1 MSLVKSNTLENQVT
15 ITGHQLEEIYI
26 AKKKNLV
33 LLKEVEVG
41 NGVKEFG
48 WYLKFTEISQIC
60 VLIIIMESLFLASP
74 YQRYCFR
81 SICNVNP
88 LSANTT
94 K

>member
-48 WYLKFTEISQIC
+48 
-60 VLIIIMESLFLASP
+60 
-74 YQRYCFR
+74 
-81 SICNVNP
+81 
-88 LSANTT
+88 
-94 K
+94 